1 VTGIKMEAIESIDR
15 ECAALGG
22 LFQQVVNDM
31 KTGVPHYEDFI
42 SKAGKLHS
50 QLKNTILALGSF
62 LDTFQKIAD
71 AATNTKG
78 ATREIGACLTRI
90 VIRHKAMEARMKT
103 LSSALLDCLVLPL
116 QEKMEEWK
124 KVANSLDKEHSKE
137 YKKLRQELK
146 KKTDNQNRL
155 VKKQSKKSQKSGDF
169 DPKVEQ
175 SISDVTKSV
184 RSLHEVE
191 KSAVRRVLIEERS
204 RYCTFVACLKPV
216 LGEEISMVSE
226 LQQLEEVMNKLDKH
240 TEDPF
245 KLPEASEQ
253 VLNDIKTTE
262 GGVVFQTPPSSPS
275 SLGSRKSS
283 MCSISS
289 AGSSSGGSTNSPS
302 HQAQQHR
309 HARNHQGVGHP
320 MAPPMRLS
328 SISSQDS
335 GFTSQDTLF
344 LRPGSP
350 SSQRAKTPDGSDQDL
365 SGSGGSTPAAG
376 WPGLVQGIPG
386 PPMTDRP
393 HTISSAYEK
402 GHQRP
407 SLQPY
412 TFNPPDKTIM
422 EEDERPAL
430 SGNRGSSHEQLES
443 GAGQPPVPQRC
454 ASMERPSL
462 PGKTQAALMAKQ
474 RITQNT
480 QNSQP
485 SGSHLP
491 NFSCNQPDMVVP
503 QPVYMN
509 MSDLANMAKA
519 RTMEHQDQGDDGL
532 DLKTPTQ
539 EDLDGLPSG
548 SDGSSSGYG
557 SQTTV
562 RVEDQGYAD
571 GFAVPAP
578 APLLDASKYRP
589 GGRGRGSAQGQ
600 RKGGVPVSRPVLQ
613 RPYSFTHGVIPEVE
627 FSQALGAQLGVTTN
641 RGTLL
646 RRSSSQASSKPPPP
660 TRRTPSVISQDN
672 YEGEPEVQG
681 SNSTTPRGS
690 MEFLPPPP
698 PHLLHSDEEEEFEGE
713 GREQG
718 IVSKRGLSVAESIKE
733 LQRRQT
739 QPSPGTLRRVQSMSG
754 PPSHHSDRTQIM
766 ARLDAALASPR
777 GPRPVSPAV
786 RPEQDQIYA
795 PVAALQQKIQQQ
807 QQARLAHGHVEPG
820 MVPHPPGPNVVPSQ
834 GQHIYATSQHQ
845 STFAKSNSSPEG
857 DQYGFGMQFQMQS
870 KNFYQQQQNPPNSV
884 QHQNQANIYEGY
896 QQYQSQPQHQ
906 PQHHQQHHQQ
916 QQQRGGHPS
925 SQPHPYGQHG
935 QHQGGQYAPQ
945 YHDQIMSDMDPTL
958 SQRPQPPDLHNGHRW
973 SSNPTTNNTNGSQRS
988 DPQTA
993 MKVRHW
999 IETRTVS
1006 DVRKVRPV
1014 LNSEIHKGF
1023 LLKKASG
1030 VMDRSQPR
1038 F

>member
-1 VTGIKMEAIESIDR
+1 MEAIESIDR

-350 SSQRAKTPDGSDQDL
+350 TSQRAKTPDGSDQDL

-571 GFAVPAP
+571 
-578 APLLDASKYRP
+578 
-589 GGRGRGSAQGQ
+589 
-600 RKGGVPVSRPVLQ
+600 
-613 RPYSFTHGVIPEVE
+613 
-627 FSQALGAQLGVTTN
+627 GVTTN

>member
-1 VTGIKMEAIESIDR
+1 MEAIESIDR

-124 KVANSLDKEHSKE
+124 KVAHSLDKEHSKE

-155 VKKQSKKSQKSGDF
+155 VKKHNKKSQKNGDF

-309 HARNHQGVGHP
+309 HMRNHQGVGNP
-320 MAPPMRLS
+320 MAAPMRLS

-350 SSQRAKTPDGSDQDL
+350 TSQRAKTPNGSDQDL
-365 SGSGGSTPAAG
+365 SGSGGSTPGAG
-376 WPGLVQGIPG
+376 WPGLVQGMPG

-407 SLQPY
+407 TLQPY
-412 TFNPPDKTIM
+412 TFNPPDKTII
-422 EEDERPAL
+422 EEDERPVQ
-430 SGNRGSSHEQLES
+430 SNNRGGSQEQLES
-443 GAGQPPVPQRC
+443 TANRPPVPQRC
-454 ASMERPSL
+454 VSLERPTL
-462 PGKTQAALMAKQ
+462 PGKTQAALIAKQ
-474 RITQNT
+474 RITEGAAQ
-480 QNSQP
+480 
-485 SGSHLP
+485 GSHLP

-509 MSDLANMAKA
+509 MSDLANMAA
-519 RTMEHQDQGDDGL
+519 TRAAERQDQCEDGL

-539 EDLDGLPSG
+539 EDLNGLPSG

-557 SQTTV
+557 SQNAV
-562 RVEDQGYAD
+562 KVEDQGFAD
-571 GFAVPAP
+571 G
-578 APLLDASKYRP
+578 
-589 GGRGRGSAQGQ
+589 
-600 RKGGVPVSRPVLQ
+600 
-613 RPYSFTHGVIPEVE
+613 
-627 FSQALGAQLGVTTN
+627 VTN
-641 RGTLL
+641 SRGTLL
-646 RRSSSQASSKPPPP
+646 RRSSSQASNKPPPP

-698 PHLLHSDEEEEFEGE
+698 PHLLHSDEEEEYEGQ
-713 GREQG
+713 GGEQG

-739 QPSPGTLRRVQSMSG
+739 HPSPGTLRRVQSMSG

-807 QQARLAHGHVEPG
+807 QQARLAHGNMEPG
-820 MVPHPPGPNVVPSQ
+820 MVPHPPGPSVIPQSSGPNHPQ
-834 GQHIYATSQHQ
+834 QTPIYATSQQ
-845 STFAKSNSSPEG
+845 SSFAKSNSPEG

-870 KNFYQQQQNPPNSV
+870 KTFYQHQQIPPNAPVQHPNQTNHYEGHPQYQQQQ
-884 QHQNQANIYEGY
+884 QHQ
-896 QQYQSQPQHQ
+896 H
-906 PQHHQQHHQQ
+906 HHQQ
-916 QQQRGGHPS
+916 QRGHPPG
-925 SQPHPYGQHG
+925 QPHLYGQHG
-935 QHQGGQYAPQ
+935 QHQGAQYQPMQPQ

-958 SQRPQPPDLHNGHRW
+958 SQRPQPPDMHNGHRW
-973 SSNPTTNNTNGSQRS
+973 PNTNYGQRG
-988 DPQTA
+988 DPQAA
-993 MKVRHW
+993 MRVRHW

-1006 DVRKVRPV
+1006 DVQKVRPI
-1014 LNSEIHKGF
+1014 LNSEIHQGF
-1023 LLKKASG
+1023 LLKKANG

>member
-1 VTGIKMEAIESIDR
+1 MEAIESIDR

-124 KVANSLDKEHSKE
+124 KVANSMDKEHSKE

-155 VKKQSKKSQKSGDF
+155 VKKHNKKSQKNGDF

-309 HARNHQGVGHP
+309 HMRNHQGVGNP
-320 MAPPMRLS
+320 VVAPMRLS

-365 SGSGGSTPAAG
+365 SGSGGSTPGAG
-376 WPGLVQGIPG
+376 WPGLVQGMPG

-407 SLQPY
+407 TLQPY
-412 TFNPPDKTIM
+412 TFNPPDKTII
-422 EEDERPAL
+422 EEDERQVQ
-430 SGNRGSSHEQLES
+430 SSNRGEGEDHPD
-443 GAGQPPVPQRC
+443 GVANKPPVPQRC
-454 ASMERPSL
+454 VSLERPSL
-462 PGKTQAALMAKQ
+462 PGKTQAALIAKQ
-474 RITQNT
+474 RITQST
-480 QNSQP
+480 SQ
-485 SGSHLP
+485 GSHLP
-491 NFSCNQPDMVVP
+491 TFNCNQPDMVVP

-509 MSDLANMAKA
+509 MSDLANMAA
-519 RTMEHQDQGDDGL
+519 TRAAERQDQCEDGL

-557 SQTTV
+557 SQSTV
-562 RVEDQGYAD
+562 RIEDQGFAD
-571 GFAVPAP
+571 GFAIPAP
-578 APLLDASKYRP
+578 APLLDASKYRTN
-589 GGRGRGSAQGQ
+589 GRGPQTGPNSP
-600 RKGGVPVSRPVLQ
+600 RKTGVAVSRPSLQ

-627 FSQALGAQLGVTTN
+627 FSQALGAQLGVTNN

-698 PHLLHSDEEEEFEGE
+698 PHLLHSDDDEEFEGE
-713 GREQG
+713 GKESA

-739 QPSPGTLRRVQSMSG
+739 NPSPGTLRRVQSMSG

-777 GPRPVSPAV
+777 GPRPASPAV

-807 QQARLAHGHVEPG
+807 QQARLAHGHMDPG
-820 MVPHPPGPNVVPSQ
+820 MVPHPPGPSVVPQSSAPVQ
-834 GQHIYATSQHQ
+834 PQQVPIYATSQQ
-845 STFAKSNSSPEG
+845 SSFGKSNSPEG
-857 DQYGFGMQFQMQS
+857 EQYGFGMQFQMQS
-870 KNFYQQQQNPPNSV
+870 KTFYQHQHNPSTTSGQHPNQNN
-884 QHQNQANIYEGY
+884 HYDGY
-896 QQYQSQPQHQ
+896 PQY
-906 PQHHQQHHQQ
+906 QQ
-916 QQQRGGHPS
+916 QQQRGHSVGHN
-925 SQPHPYGQHG
+925 QLYGQHS
-935 QHQGGQYAPQ
+935 QHQANQFQHIQPQ

-958 SQRPQPPDLHNGHRW
+958 SQRPQPPPPDMHNGHRW
-973 SSNPTTNNTNGSQRS
+973 PNTNGGPRNNI
-988 DPQTA
+988 DPQA
-993 MKVRHW
+993 AQRVRHW

-1006 DVRKVRPV
+1006 DVRKVRPI
-1014 LNSEIHKGF
+1014 LNAEIHQGF
-1023 LLKKASG
+1023 LLKKANG

>member
-1 VTGIKMEAIESIDR
+1 
-15 ECAALGG
+15 
-22 LFQQVVNDM
+22 
-31 KTGVPHYEDFI
+31 
-42 SKAGKLHS
+42 
-50 QLKNTILALGSF
+50 
-62 LDTFQKIAD
+62 
-71 AATNTKG
+71 
-78 ATREIGACLTRI
+78 
-90 VIRHKAMEARMKT
+90 
-103 LSSALLDCLVLPL
+103 
-116 QEKMEEWK
+116 
-124 KVANSLDKEHSKE
+124 
-137 YKKLRQELK
+137 
-146 KKTDNQNRL
+146 
-155 VKKQSKKSQKSGDF
+155 
-169 DPKVEQ
+169 
-175 SISDVTKSV
+175 
-184 RSLHEVE
+184 
-191 KSAVRRVLIEERS
+191 
-204 RYCTFVACLKPV
+204 
-216 LGEEISMVSE
+216 
-226 LQQLEEVMNKLDKH
+226 
-240 TEDPF
+240 
-245 KLPEASEQ
+245 
-253 VLNDIKTTE
+253 
-262 GGVVFQTPPSSPS
+262 
-275 SLGSRKSS
+275 
-283 MCSISS
+283 
-289 AGSSSGGSTNSPS
+289 
-302 HQAQQHR
+302 
-309 HARNHQGVGHP
+309 
-320 MAPPMRLS
+320 
-328 SISSQDS
+328 
-335 GFTSQDTLF
+335 
-344 LRPGSP
+344 
-350 SSQRAKTPDGSDQDL
+350 
-365 SGSGGSTPAAG
+365 
-376 WPGLVQGIPG
+376 
-386 PPMTDRP
+386 
-393 HTISSAYEK
+393 
-402 GHQRP
+402 
-407 SLQPY
+407 
-412 TFNPPDKTIM
+412 
-422 EEDERPAL
+422 
-430 SGNRGSSHEQLES
+430 
-443 GAGQPPVPQRC
+443 
-454 ASMERPSL
+454 
-462 PGKTQAALMAKQ
+462 
-474 RITQNT
+474 
-480 QNSQP
+480 
-485 SGSHLP
+485 
-491 NFSCNQPDMVVP
+491 
-503 QPVYMN
+503 
-509 MSDLANMAKA
+509 
-519 RTMEHQDQGDDGL
+519 
-532 DLKTPTQ
+532 
-539 EDLDGLPSG
+539 
-548 SDGSSSGYG
+548 
-557 SQTTV
+557 
-562 RVEDQGYAD
+562 
-571 GFAVPAP
+571 
-578 APLLDASKYRP
+578 
-589 GGRGRGSAQGQ
+589 
-600 RKGGVPVSRPVLQ
+600 
-613 RPYSFTHGVIPEVE
+613 
-627 FSQALGAQLGVTTN
+627 
-641 RGTLL
+641 
-646 RRSSSQASSKPPPP
+646 
-660 TRRTPSVISQDN
+660 
-672 YEGEPEVQG
+672 
-681 SNSTTPRGS
+681 

>member
-1 VTGIKMEAIESIDR
+1 MEAIESIDR

-124 KVANSLDKEHSKE
+124 KVAHSLDKEHSKE

-155 VKKQSKKSQKSGDF
+155 VKKHNKKSQKNGDF

-309 HARNHQGVGHP
+309 HMRNHQGVGNP
-320 MAPPMRLS
+320 MAAPMRLS

-350 SSQRAKTPDGSDQDL
+350 TSQRAKTPNGSDQDL
-365 SGSGGSTPAAG
+365 SGSGGSTPGAG
-376 WPGLVQGIPG
+376 WPGLVQGMPG

-407 SLQPY
+407 TLQPY
-412 TFNPPDKTIM
+412 TFNPPDKTII
-422 EEDERPAL
+422 EEDERPVQ
-430 SGNRGSSHEQLES
+430 SNNRGGSQEQLES
-443 GAGQPPVPQRC
+443 TANRPPVPQRC
-454 ASMERPSL
+454 VSLERPTL
-462 PGKTQAALMAKQ
+462 PGKTQAALIAKQ
-474 RITQNT
+474 RITEGAAQ
-480 QNSQP
+480 
-485 SGSHLP
+485 GSHLP

-509 MSDLANMAKA
+509 MSDLANMAA
-519 RTMEHQDQGDDGL
+519 TRAAERQDQCEDGL

-539 EDLDGLPSG
+539 EDLNGLPSG

-557 SQTTV
+557 SQNAV
-562 RVEDQGYAD
+562 KVEDQGFAD

-589 GGRGRGSAQGQ
+589 SGRGSARGSGSP
-600 RKGGVPVSRPVLQ
+600 RKSGMPVSRPILQ

-627 FSQALGAQLGVTTN
+627 FSQALGAQLGVTN
-641 RGTLL
+641 SRGTLL
-646 RRSSSQASSKPPPP
+646 RRSSSQASNKPPPP

-698 PHLLHSDEEEEFEGE
+698 PHLLHSDEEEEYEGQ
-713 GREQG
+713 GGEQG

-739 QPSPGTLRRVQSMSG
+739 HPSPGTLRRVQSMSG

-807 QQARLAHGHVEPG
+807 QQARLAHGNMEPG
-820 MVPHPPGPNVVPSQ
+820 MVPHPPGPSVIPQSSGPNHPQ
-834 GQHIYATSQHQ
+834 QTPIYATSQQ
-845 STFAKSNSSPEG
+845 SSFAKSNSPEG

-870 KNFYQQQQNPPNSV
+870 KTFYQHQQIPPNAPVQHPNQTNHYEGHPQYQQQH
-884 QHQNQANIYEGY
+884 QH
-896 QQYQSQPQHQ
+896 
-906 PQHHQQHHQQ
+906 HHQQ
-916 QQQRGGHPS
+916 QRGHPPG
-925 SQPHPYGQHG
+925 QPHLYGQHG
-935 QHQGGQYAPQ
+935 QHQGAQYQPMQPQ

-958 SQRPQPPDLHNGHRW
+958 SQRPQPPDMHNGHRW
-973 SSNPTTNNTNGSQRS
+973 PNTNYGQRG
-988 DPQTA
+988 DPQAA
-993 MKVRHW
+993 MRVRHW

-1006 DVRKVRPV
+1006 DVQKVRPI
-1014 LNSEIHKGF
+1014 LNSEIHQGF
-1023 LLKKASG
+1023 LLKKANG

>member
-1 VTGIKMEAIESIDR
+1 MEAIESIDR

-124 KVANSLDKEHSKE
+124 KVAHSLDKEHSKE

-155 VKKQSKKSQKSGDF
+155 VKKHNKKSQKSGDF

-309 HARNHQGVGHP
+309 HMRNHQGVGNP
-320 MAPPMRLS
+320 MAAPMRLS

-350 SSQRAKTPDGSDQDL
+350 TSQRAKTPNGSDQDL
-365 SGSGGSTPAAG
+365 SGSGGSTPGAG
-376 WPGLVQGIPG
+376 WPGLVQGMPG

-402 GHQRP
+402 GHQRTA
-407 SLQPY
+407 LQPY
-412 TFNPPDKTIM
+412 TFNPPDKTII
-422 EEDERPAL
+422 EEDERPVQ
-430 SGNRGSSHEQLES
+430 SSNRGGSQDQLES
-443 GAGQPPVPQRC
+443 TANRPPVPQRC
-454 ASMERPSL
+454 VSLERPTL
-462 PGKTQAALMAKQ
+462 PGKTQAALIAKQ
-474 RITQNT
+474 RITQGAA
-480 QNSQP
+480 Q
-485 SGSHLP
+485 GSHLP

-509 MSDLANMAKA
+509 MSDLANMAA
-519 RTMEHQDQGDDGL
+519 TRAAERQDQCEDGL

-557 SQTTV
+557 SQNAV
-562 RVEDQGYAD
+562 RVEDQGFAD
-571 GFAVPAP
+571 G
-578 APLLDASKYRP
+578 
-589 GGRGRGSAQGQ
+589 
-600 RKGGVPVSRPVLQ
+600 
-613 RPYSFTHGVIPEVE
+613 
-627 FSQALGAQLGVTTN
+627 VTN
-641 RGTLL
+641 SRGTLL
-646 RRSSSQASSKPPPP
+646 RRSSSQASNKPPPP

-698 PHLLHSDEEEEFEGE
+698 PHLLHSDEEEEYEGE

-739 QPSPGTLRRVQSMSG
+739 HPSPGTLRRVQSMSG

-807 QQARLAHGHVEPG
+807 QQARLAHGHMEPG
-820 MVPHPPGPNVVPSQ
+820 MVPHPPGPSVIPQSSGPNHPQ
-834 GQHIYATSQHQ
+834 QTPIYATSQQ
-845 STFAKSNSSPEG
+845 SSFAKSNSPEG

-870 KNFYQQQQNPPNSV
+870 KTFYQHQQNPPNAPV
-884 QHQNQANIYEGY
+884 QHQNQTNPYEGHPQY
-896 QQYQSQPQHQ
+896 QQQ
-906 PQHHQQHHQQ
+906 HQQHHQQ
-916 QQQRGGHPS
+916 QRGHPPG
-925 SQPHPYGQHG
+925 QPHLYGQHG
-935 QHQGGQYAPQ
+935 QHQGAQYQPMQPQ

-958 SQRPQPPDLHNGHRW
+958 SQRPQPPDMHNGHRW
-973 SSNPTTNNTNGSQRS
+973 PNTNGGQRG
-988 DPQTA
+988 DPQAA
-993 MKVRHW
+993 MRVRHW

-1006 DVRKVRPV
+1006 DVQKVRPI
-1014 LNSEIHKGF
+1014 LNSEIHQGF
-1023 LLKKASG
+1023 LLKKANG

>member
-1 VTGIKMEAIESIDR
+1 MEAIESIDR

-155 VKKQSKKSQKSGDF
+155 VKKHNKKSQKSGDY

-309 HARNHQGVGHP
+309 HMRNQQGVGNP
-320 MAPPMRLS
+320 MVAPMRLS

-350 SSQRAKTPDGSDQDL
+350 TSQRAKTPNGSDQDL
-365 SGSGGSTPAAG
+365 SGSGGSTPGAG
-376 WPGLVQGIPG
+376 WPGLVQGMPG

-407 SLQPY
+407 TLQPY
-412 TFNPPDKTIM
+412 TFNPPDKTIL
-422 EEDERPAL
+422 EEDERQVQ
-430 SGNRGSSHEQLES
+430 STNRGGSHEQLE
-443 GAGQPPVPQRC
+443 GTANKPPVPQRC
-454 ASMERPSL
+454 VSLERPSL
-462 PGKTQAALMAKQ
+462 PGKTQAALIARQ

-480 QNSQP
+480 SQ
-485 SGSHLP
+485 GSHLP

-509 MSDLANMAKA
+509 MSDLANMAA
-519 RTMEHQDQGDDGL
+519 TRAAERQDQCEDGL

-539 EDLDGLPSG
+539 EDLDGLPSS

-557 SQTTV
+557 SQSTV
-562 RVEDQGYAD
+562 RTDDQGFAD
-571 GFAVPAP
+571 G
-578 APLLDASKYRP
+578 
-589 GGRGRGSAQGQ
+589 
-600 RKGGVPVSRPVLQ
+600 
-613 RPYSFTHGVIPEVE
+613 
-627 FSQALGAQLGVTTN
+627 VTNN

-646 RRSSSQASSKPPPP
+646 RRSSSQASNKPPPP

-698 PHLLHSDEEEEFEGE
+698 PHLLHSDDDEEFEGE
-713 GREQG
+713 GREPA

-739 QPSPGTLRRVQSMSG
+739 NPSPGTLRRVQSMSG

-807 QQARLAHGHVEPG
+807 QQARLAHGHMDPG
-820 MVPHPPGPNVVPSQ
+820 MVPHPPGPSVVPQSAGPNQ
-834 GQHIYATSQHQ
+834 PQQAPIYATSQQ
-845 STFAKSNSSPEG
+845 SSFAKSNSPEG
-857 DQYGFGMQFQMQS
+857 EQYGFGMQFQMQS
-870 KNFYQQQQNPPNSV
+870 KTFYQHQQNPPATPA
-884 QHQNQANIYEGY
+884 QHPNQTNHYDSY
-896 QQYQSQPQHQ
+896 PQY
-906 PQHHQQHHQQ
+906 Q
-916 QQQRGGHPS
+916 QQQRGHPGG
-925 SQPHPYGQHG
+925 QPQLYGQHG
-935 QHQGGQYAPQ
+935 QHQAPQYQHMQPQ

-958 SQRPQPPDLHNGHRW
+958 SQRPQPPDMHNGHRW
-973 SSNPTTNNTNGSQRS
+973 PNTNGGQRGGI
-988 DPQTA
+988 DPQAA
-993 MKVRHW
+993 MRVRHW

-1014 LNSEIHKGF
+1014 LNAEIHQGF
-1023 LLKKASG
+1023 LLKKANG

>member
-1 VTGIKMEAIESIDR
+1 MEAIESIDR

-50 QLKNTILALGSF
+50 QLKNTILALGGF

-124 KVANSLDKEHSKE
+124 KVAHSLDKEHSKE

-155 VKKQSKKSQKSGDF
+155 VKKHNKKSQKSGDF

-309 HARNHQGVGHP
+309 HMRNHQGVGNP
-320 MAPPMRLS
+320 MAAPMRLS

-350 SSQRAKTPDGSDQDL
+350 TSQRAKTPNGSDQDL
-365 SGSGGSTPAAG
+365 SGSGGSTPGAG
-376 WPGLVQGIPG
+376 WPGLVQGMPG

-407 SLQPY
+407 TLQPY
-412 TFNPPDKTIM
+412 TFNPPDKTII
-422 EEDERPAL
+422 EEDERPVQ
-430 SGNRGSSHEQLES
+430 SSNRGGSQDQLES
-443 GAGQPPVPQRC
+443 NANRPPVPQRC
-454 ASMERPSL
+454 VSLERPTL
-462 PGKTQAALMAKQ
+462 PGKTQAALIAKQ
-474 RITQNT
+474 RITQGAA
-480 QNSQP
+480 Q
-485 SGSHLP
+485 GSHLP

-509 MSDLANMAKA
+509 MSDLANMAA
-519 RTMEHQDQGDDGL
+519 TRAAERQDQCEDGL

-557 SQTTV
+557 SQSTV
-562 RVEDQGYAD
+562 RVEDQGFAD
-571 GFAVPAP
+571 G
-578 APLLDASKYRP
+578 
-589 GGRGRGSAQGQ
+589 
-600 RKGGVPVSRPVLQ
+600 
-613 RPYSFTHGVIPEVE
+613 
-627 FSQALGAQLGVTTN
+627 VTN
-641 RGTLL
+641 SRGTLL
-646 RRSSSQASSKPPPP
+646 RRSSSQASNKPPPP

-698 PHLLHSDEEEEFEGE
+698 PHLLHSDEEEEYEGE

-739 QPSPGTLRRVQSMSG
+739 HPSPGTLRRVQSMSG

-807 QQARLAHGHVEPG
+807 QQARLAHGHMEPG
-820 MVPHPPGPNVVPSQ
+820 MVPHPPGPSVIPQSSGPNHPQ
-834 GQHIYATSQHQ
+834 QTPIYATSQQ
-845 STFAKSNSSPEG
+845 SSFTKSNSPEG

-870 KNFYQQQQNPPNSV
+870 KTFYQHQQNPPNAPV
-884 QHQNQANIYEGY
+884 QHPNQTNHYEGHPQY
-896 QQYQSQPQHQ
+896 QQQ
-906 PQHHQQHHQQ
+906 HQQHHQQ
-916 QQQRGGHPS
+916 QRGHPPG
-925 SQPHPYGQHG
+925 QPHLYGQHG
-935 QHQGGQYAPQ
+935 QHQGAQYQPMQPQ

-958 SQRPQPPDLHNGHRW
+958 SQRPQPPDMHNGHRW
-973 SSNPTTNNTNGSQRS
+973 PNTNGGQRG
-988 DPQTA
+988 DPQAA
-993 MKVRHW
+993 MRVRHW

-1006 DVRKVRPV
+1006 DVRKVRPI
-1014 LNSEIHKGF
+1014 LNSEIHQGF
-1023 LLKKASG
+1023 LLKKANG

>member
-1 VTGIKMEAIESIDR
+1 MEAIESIDR

-124 KVANSLDKEHSKE
+124 KVAHSLDKEHSKE

-155 VKKQSKKSQKSGDF
+155 VKKHNKKSQKNGDF

-309 HARNHQGVGHP
+309 HMRNHQGVGNP
-320 MAPPMRLS
+320 MAAPMRLS

-350 SSQRAKTPDGSDQDL
+350 TSQRAKTPNGSDQDL
-365 SGSGGSTPAAG
+365 SGSGGSTPGAG
-376 WPGLVQGIPG
+376 WPGLVQGMPG

-407 SLQPY
+407 TLQPY
-412 TFNPPDKTIM
+412 TFNPPDKTII
-422 EEDERPAL
+422 EEDERPVQ
-430 SGNRGSSHEQLES
+430 SNNRGGSQEQLES
-443 GAGQPPVPQRC
+443 TANRPPVPQRC
-454 ASMERPSL
+454 VSLERPTL
-462 PGKTQAALMAKQ
+462 PGKTQAALIAKQ
-474 RITQNT
+474 RITEGAAQ
-480 QNSQP
+480 
-485 SGSHLP
+485 GSHLP

-509 MSDLANMAKA
+509 MSDLANMAA
-519 RTMEHQDQGDDGL
+519 TRAAERQDQCEDGL

-539 EDLDGLPSG
+539 EDLNGLPSG

-557 SQTTV
+557 SQNAV
-562 RVEDQGYAD
+562 KVEDQGFAD
-571 GFAVPAP
+571 G
-578 APLLDASKYRP
+578 
-589 GGRGRGSAQGQ
+589 
-600 RKGGVPVSRPVLQ
+600 
-613 RPYSFTHGVIPEVE
+613 
-627 FSQALGAQLGVTTN
+627 VTN
-641 RGTLL
+641 SRGTLL
-646 RRSSSQASSKPPPP
+646 RRSSSQASNKPPPP

-698 PHLLHSDEEEEFEGE
+698 PHLLHSDEEEEYEGQ
-713 GREQG
+713 GGEQG

-739 QPSPGTLRRVQSMSG
+739 HPSPGTLRRVQSMSG

-807 QQARLAHGHVEPG
+807 QQARLAHGNMEPG
-820 MVPHPPGPNVVPSQ
+820 MVPHPPGPSVIPQSSGPNHPQ
-834 GQHIYATSQHQ
+834 QTPIYATSQQ
-845 STFAKSNSSPEG
+845 SSFAKSNSPEG

-870 KNFYQQQQNPPNSV
+870 KTFYQHQQIPPNAPVQHPNQTNHYDGHPQYQQQQ
-884 QHQNQANIYEGY
+884 QHQ
-896 QQYQSQPQHQ
+896 H
-906 PQHHQQHHQQ
+906 HHQQ
-916 QQQRGGHPS
+916 QRGHPPG
-925 SQPHPYGQHG
+925 QPHLYGQHG
-935 QHQGGQYAPQ
+935 QHQGAQYQPMQPQ

-958 SQRPQPPDLHNGHRW
+958 SQRPQPPDMHNGHRW
-973 SSNPTTNNTNGSQRS
+973 PNTNYGQRG
-988 DPQTA
+988 DPQAA
-993 MKVRHW
+993 MRVRHW

-1006 DVRKVRPV
+1006 DVQKVRPI
-1014 LNSEIHKGF
+1014 LNSEIHQGF
-1023 LLKKASG
+1023 LLKKANG

>member
-1 VTGIKMEAIESIDR
+1 MEAIESIDR

-350 SSQRAKTPDGSDQDL
+350 TSQRAKTPDGSDQDL

-571 GFAVPAP
+571 
-578 APLLDASKYRP
+578 
-589 GGRGRGSAQGQ
+589 
-600 RKGGVPVSRPVLQ
+600 
-613 RPYSFTHGVIPEVE
+613 
-627 FSQALGAQLGVTTN
+627 GVTTN

-925 SQPHPYGQHG
+925 NQPHPYGQHG